1 MKKGKISAVYSLSI
15 TVGEIDYIY
24 IGSTSDLYRRMN
36 ENNRKLKNGV
46 HHCQVIQDLYNKG
59 YRHRIELL
67 EVQDNY
73 KKLINTENEYINHF
87 RRLEGVVVTNV
98 RPAVMVSKRVYLS
111 YAKVIEIKHM
121 LAKGVKPPAIS
132 KLLGVKLGQIY
143 RIKSGD
149 RWASVQI

>member
-1 MKKGKISAVYSLSI
+1 MKKGKLSAVYSLSI
-15 TVGEIDYIY
+15 TVGETDFIY
-24 IGSTSDLYRRMN
+24 IGSTSDLYRRMR
-36 ENNRKLKNGV
+36 ENNTKLENGV

-59 YRHRIELL
+59 YRHQIELL
-67 EVQDNY
+67 EVQDDY
-73 KKLINTENEYINHF
+73 KKLISTENEYIDYF

-121 LAKGVKPPAIS
+121 LAKGIEPLKIS
-132 KLLGVKLGQIY
+132 KALGVRPAQVY
-143 RIKSGD
+143 RIKSGE